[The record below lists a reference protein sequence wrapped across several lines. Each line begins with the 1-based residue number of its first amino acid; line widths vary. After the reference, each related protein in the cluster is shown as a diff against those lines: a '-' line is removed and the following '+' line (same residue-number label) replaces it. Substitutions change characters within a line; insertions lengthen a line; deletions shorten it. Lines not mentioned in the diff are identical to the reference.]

1 MSVFLLLFIFLGVKI
16 GVYTS
21 QSQWPGIMG
30 SYNGGSPY
38 PLWYAHYI
46 SYLSL
51 LPSRPSPPFP
61 PLSSLPFPLPSELAV
76 DPSYD
81 GIQSFSD
88 FAPFNG
94 WSAPAAKVL
103 AFNLFLFHFVYYLQF
118 LLSPFSSVLFSSLL
132 FSSLL
137 FSFFLSQQFLG
148 TQVVCGVS
156 LDKDWH
162 P

>member
-61 PLSSLPFPLPSELAV
+61 PLSSLPFPLPSELAL

-103 AFNLFLFHFVYYLQF
+103 FRFESVPLSFCLLFTI
-118 LLSPFSSVLFSSLL
+118 SPLLFSSLL